1 MTQPREFHLTF
12 EIPPPTTVR
21 PGLPFTIP
29 VVVSVRAIG
38 TPSNTDCHLVASAS
52 LRNDAGTS
60 TAAGLGGNL
69 TAMVRSRDEPSMNGY
84 AKFTGLMISQPGK
97 YRLRIMLSTSSV
109 NGVVTKEFVDSGVVH
124 VQAAAP
130 AAQRTSPAT
139 IATLQQLTVENLDI
153 SAADIARWQSA

>member
-1 MTQPREFHLTF
+1 MAQPREFHLTF
-12 EIPPPTTVR
+12 EIPPPATVR

-29 VVVSVRAIG
+29 VIISVRAIG
-38 TPSNTDCHLVASAS
+38 TPPTQTVTS
-52 LRNDAGTS
+52 RN
-60 TAAGLGGNL
+60 
-69 TAMVRSRDEPSMNGY
+69 EPSMSGY

-109 NGVVTKEFVDSGVVH
+109 NGVVTKEFVDSGVIH

-130 AAQRTSPAT
+130 AAQRPSPAT